1 MTVSTSIIAFI
12 GAVLITIAVGLGVG
26 LGIGIRD
33 SSK

>member
-26 LGIGIRD
+26 LGIGIWD

>member
-1 MTVSTSIIAFI
+1 MTISTSIIAFI
-12 GAVLITIAVGLGVG
+12 GAVLITIVVGLGVG